1 VRNALVAMGNSG
13 NPKFRPV
20 LEKFAASPDPLLA
33 EHAKWALAQ
42 LAVRTKG

>member
-13 NPKFRPV
+13 DARFRPA
-20 LEKFAASPDPLLA
+20 LEQLAASPDPLLA